1 MRGFLAGP
9 VRPFSMPPARGERRD
24 SSWRSARR
32 PTVADRERSDEIVLD
47 GLLAVTGLALCFG
60 VPNLAALLR
69 MAGIA

>member
-9 VRPFSMPPARGERRD
+9 VRPFTMPPRRGDRRD

-32 PTVADRERSDEIVLD
+32 PTVADRERSDEIVTD
-47 GLLAVTGLALCFG
+47 IALAVTALGLCLG
-60 VPNLAALLR
+60 VPNLAALLH